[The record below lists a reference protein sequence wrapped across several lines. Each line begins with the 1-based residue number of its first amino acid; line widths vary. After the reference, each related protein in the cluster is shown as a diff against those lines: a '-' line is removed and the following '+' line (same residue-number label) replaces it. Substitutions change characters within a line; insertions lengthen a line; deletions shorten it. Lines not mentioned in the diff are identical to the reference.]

1 MALQLTENCYSC
13 LQNVLTK
20 QKLQNIG
27 IDKEDIFF
35 AWFGEHDEP
44 NWRMTVCSL
53 SFPSYRYLS
62 NKMKAQKDFNAQ
74 FFNDQLNERHV
85 EDRGL
90 RGVPSYKIEA
100 LKHLKRQSDSEKSQF
115 KQHMDTNDI
124 IFCNLD
130 FVQENGEWKIDEVE
144 MRKLKECIWTPFYTR
159 LKLELGFSIATGID
173 FEKVLIKDLNLAAV
187 RLLAFCFNLIFILA
201 YLKI

>member
-1 MALQLTENCYSC
+1 M
-13 LQNVLTK
+13 LTK

-44 NWRMTVCSL
+44 NWKMTICTL

-62 NKMKAQKDFNAQ
+62 NKMKALKDFNAQ
-74 FFNDQLNERHV
+74 FFNDQQNEKHV
-85 EDRGL
+85 EDKGIREI
-90 RGVPSYKIEA
+90 PSYKIEA

-130 FVQENGEWKIDEVE
+130 FVQENGEWKIDEIE
-144 MRKLKECIWTPFYTR
+144 IRKLKECIWTPFYTR

-173 FEKVLIKDLNLAAV
+173 FEKVLIKDLNLAVV
-187 RLLAFCFNLIFILA
+187 RLLIFCFNLIFILA